1 MSHFQSRWC
10 LLGALQRNKET
21 VNRRRPRNPDDTA
34 SYAELK
40 MYYTQLVDELDQCK
54 RNRKAAADLS
64 RDRYNEAKEAK
75 TEVKRV
81 RRDLVTISRKQKAK
95 DEASKAGYWSGGS
108 AVCVA
113 LFYEIC
119 KATNQWPGGRQYE
132 SVWTHEAMV
141 SALTF
146 LMTALFAAAYKSMH
160 PESK

>member
-1 MSHFQSRWC
+1 M
-10 LLGALQRNKET
+10 
-21 VNRRRPRNPDDTA
+21 NRRRPRDPDDTA

-40 MYYTQLVDELDQCK
+40 MYYKQLVGELDECK
-54 RNRKAAADLS
+54 RNSKAASDLS
-64 RDRYNEAKEAK
+64 RNRYNEAKEAK
-75 TEVKRV
+75 TEVRRV
-81 RRDLVTISRKQKAK
+81 RRDLVTISRKQKARE
-95 DEASKAGYWSGGS
+95 EASKAGYWSGGA

-146 LMTALFAAAYKSMH
+146 LTTALFAAAYKSMH

>member
-1 MSHFQSRWC
+1 
-10 LLGALQRNKET
+10 
-21 VNRRRPRNPDDTA
+21 
-34 SYAELK
+34 

-54 RNRKAAADLS
+54 RNSRASSELS
-64 RDRYNEAKEAK
+64 RNRYNEAKEAK

-81 RRDLVTISRKQKAK
+81 RRDLVTISRKQKARE
-95 DEASKAGYWSGGS
+95 EASKAGYWSGGS
-108 AVCVA
+108 AVMVA

-132 SVWTHEAMV
+132 AVWTHEAMV

-146 LMTALFAAAYKSMH
+146 VMTALLAWAYKSMH

>member
-1 MSHFQSRWC
+1 M
-10 LLGALQRNKET
+10 
-21 VNRRRPRNPDDTA
+21 NRRRPRNPDDTA

-40 MYYTQLVDELDQCK
+40 LYYTQLVDELDQCK
-54 RNRKAAADLS
+54 RNSRASSELS
-64 RDRYNEAKEAK
+64 RNRYNEAKEAK

-81 RRDLVTISRKQKAK
+81 RRDLVTISRKQKARE
-95 DEASKAGYWSGGS
+95 EASKAGYWSGGA
-108 AVCVA
+108 AVMVA

-146 LMTALFAAAYKSMH
+146 VMTALLAWAYKSMH

>member
-1 MSHFQSRWC
+1 
-10 LLGALQRNKET
+10 
-21 VNRRRPRNPDDTA
+21 VNRRRPRDPDDTA

-40 MYYTQLVDELDQCK
+40 MYYKQLVGELDECK
-54 RNRKAAADLS
+54 RNSKAASDLS
-64 RDRYNEAKEAK
+64 RNRYNEAKEAK
-75 TEVKRV
+75 TEVRRV
-81 RRDLVTISRKQKAK
+81 RKDLVTISRKQKARE
-95 DEASKAGYWSGGS
+95 EASKAGYWSGGA

-146 LMTALFAAAYKSMH
+146 LTTALFAAAYKSMH

>member
-1 MSHFQSRWC
+1 M
-10 LLGALQRNKET
+10 
-21 VNRRRPRNPDDTA
+21 NRRRPRDPDDTA

-40 MYYTQLVDELDQCK
+40 MYYKQLVGELDECK
-54 RNRKAAADLS
+54 RNSKAASDLS
-64 RDRYNEAKEAK
+64 RNRYNEAKEAK
-75 TEVKRV
+75 TEVRRV
-81 RRDLVTISRKQKAK
+81 RKDLVTISRKQKARE
-95 DEASKAGYWSGGS
+95 EASKAGYWSGGA

-146 LMTALFAAAYKSMH
+146 LTTALFAAAYKSMH

>member
-1 MSHFQSRWC
+1 
-10 LLGALQRNKET
+10 
-21 VNRRRPRNPDDTA
+21 
-34 SYAELK
+34 
-40 MYYTQLVDELDQCK
+40 MYYTQLVNELDECK
-54 RNRKAAADLS
+54 RNSKAASDLS
-64 RDRYNEAKEAK
+64 RNRYNEAKEAK
-75 TEVKRV
+75 TEVRRV
-81 RRDLVTISRKQKAK
+81 RRDLVTISRKQKARE
-95 DEASKAGYWSGGS
+95 EASKAGYWSGGA

-146 LMTALFAAAYKSMH
+146 LTTALFAAAYKSMH